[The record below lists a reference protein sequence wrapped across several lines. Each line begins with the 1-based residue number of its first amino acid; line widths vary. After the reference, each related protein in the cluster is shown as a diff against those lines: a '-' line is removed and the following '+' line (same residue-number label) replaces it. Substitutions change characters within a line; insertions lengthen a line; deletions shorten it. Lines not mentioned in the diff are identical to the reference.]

1 MSRKSGQVKRIV
13 SRFFKERQIYH
24 RSDGVVHFISMSSK
38 TQIALAT
45 VVGAALLWVAYAS
58 VNVVF
63 KEQIIVAKDRDT
75 RIMELSYGR
84 QLLQQQKAYQEI
96 DSLHKIMKQEFDSEI
111 KTIRGRHLTLQNMID
126 RAATASKNL
135 DDLSQGLSEAGAPN
149 GQKPVNGNRVMID
162 VTPAEPTPR
171 QSRLSVLRR
180 KAVEEASAAR
190 SMSVPENSPAATELV
205 EMEKASAELYVEQML
220 LLASLEE
227 KADNVAKELKMVMAS
242 TGLNPD
248 NFIQPAKIRNVTMAQ
263 GGPFIDADNMS
274 DADTMFFRHANRAGA
289 VVDELSTI
297 QNLINTVP
305 LSSPLT
311 VSRRFTSG
319 YGVRRDPIN
328 GRRSN
333 HYGIDFA
340 AKWRAPVI
348 ATANGIVKFSGTRSG
363 FGRVVEID
371 HGNGFV
377 TRYAH
382 LHRQSVKAGQK
393 VNLHDKIGELGSSGR
408 STGPHVHYEILYKG
422 KPRNPQRFIEA
433 GRYVFES

>member
-13 SRFFKERQIYH
+13 SQFFKERQIYH
-24 RSDGVVHFISMSSK
+24 RSDGVVHFISMSTK

-63 KEQIIVAKDRDT
+63 KEQIIVAKERDS
-75 RIMELSYGR
+75 RRMEQDYSR
-84 QLLQQQKAYQEI
+84 KIVKQQQAYAEI
-96 DSLHKIMKQEFDSEI
+96 DTLNKVMQSEFDATMSEI
-111 KTIRGRHLTLQNMID
+111 TSRHQTLKNMVE
-126 RAATASKNL
+126 RSAAVSKSL
-135 DDLSQGLSEAGAPN
+135 DALSNELSEAGAPN
-149 GQKPVNGNRVMID
+149 GQKPANGNRIMID
-162 VTPAEPTPR
+162 VRPAEPTPR

-180 KAVEEASAAR
+180 RAMEEAALNR
-190 SMSVPENSPAATELV
+190 SDLVPATSPAAGAIE
-205 EMEKASAELYVEQML
+205 EMERASADLLVEQML

-227 KADNVAKELKMVMAS
+227 KAVDTAKELKMVMAS
-242 TGLNPD
+242 TGLSTD
-248 NFIQPAKIRNVTMAQ
+248 TFVSPAKIRNVALAQ
-263 GGPFIDADNMS
+263 GGPFIDADNMAS
-274 DADTMFFRHANRAGA
+274 ADSAFFRHANRAGA
-289 VVDELSTI
+289 LVEELTAM
-297 QNLINTVP
+297 QNVIDSIP

-340 AKWRAPVI
+340 AAWASPVT
-348 ATANGIVKFSGTRSG
+348 ATATGTVKFAGVRSG

-382 LHRQSVKAGQK
+382 LNRYTVKKGQK
-393 VNLHDKIGELGSSGR
+393 VKLHDKIGELGNSGR

-422 KPRNPQRFIEA
+422 KPKNPQRFIEA